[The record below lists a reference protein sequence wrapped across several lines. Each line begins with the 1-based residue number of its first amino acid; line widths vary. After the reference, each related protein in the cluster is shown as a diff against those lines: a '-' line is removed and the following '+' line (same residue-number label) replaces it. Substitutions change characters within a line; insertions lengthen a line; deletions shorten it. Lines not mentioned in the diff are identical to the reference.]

1 LASGSRRILT
11 ALKLR
16 LSFTGYFTHIFC
28 LSIKSTIRPHHTY
41 YRLNIMQTGHRTGCK
56 GRGSPSSVSTK
67 SSGRQNMLGKVRM
80 TALAVAVTLACSG
93 LALAN
98 DRDKDK
104 DDYNRNNAQAQ
115 KHRRD
120 KDRDDRNGWKNQ
132 NNNRNQGWQR
142 GDGDRDDRGSGNWR
156 NRNGQNNSSIYQNNQ
171 GSHRNDGDA
180 DDGVYNR
187 GGVYNGGSVYNPGG
201 VYNRGSVYNPGGV
214 YYPGNSGVYNRGTYP
229 TDQTGY
235 PQGAFG
241 GNPGF
246 RYGYSDG
253 AKMANADMSQ
263 RKPFNPEPRGKYNDR
278 NGGYQSVDGDK
289 NAYKAQ
295 YSDGYRAGYQ
305 ATFGRY

>member
-1 LASGSRRILT
+1 MCLRLASGSRQILT
-11 ALKLR
+11 AVKVR
-16 LSFTGYFTHIFC
+16 LSFTRYFTHIFC
-28 LSIKSTIRPHHTY
+28 MSIKSTIRPHHTY
-41 YRLNIMQTGHRTGCK
+41 YRVKVMQTGKRTGGK
-56 GRGSPSSVSTK
+56 GRGSPSSVRPK
-67 SSGRQNMLGKVRM
+67 SSGRQNMLGKIRM

-98 DRDKDK
+98 DRDNDK
-104 DDYNRNNAQAQ
+104 DDYTRNHTQAQ

-120 KDRDDRNGWKNQ
+120 GDRDDRNGWRNQ

-171 GSHRNDGDA
+171 GWHRGDGDA
-180 DDGVYNR
+180 DDGAYNR
-187 GGVYNGGSVYNPGG
+187 GG

-229 TDQTGY
+229 ANQTGY

-253 AKMANADMSQ
+253 AKMANTDMSQ
-263 RKPFNPEPRGKYNDR
+263 GKPFNPEPRGKYDDR
-278 NGGYQSVDGDK
+278 DGGYQSVDGDK
-289 NAYKAQ
+289 NSYKVQ
-295 YSDGYRAGYQ
+295 YSDGYRAGYE